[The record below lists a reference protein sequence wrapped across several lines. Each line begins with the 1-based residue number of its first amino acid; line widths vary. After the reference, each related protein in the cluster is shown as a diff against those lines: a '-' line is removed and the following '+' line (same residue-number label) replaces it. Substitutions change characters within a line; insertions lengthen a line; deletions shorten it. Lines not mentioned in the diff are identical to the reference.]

1 MTGPGTAGTAGPA
14 GPAGGPRGRLD
25 GYRVAVLGGGGVL
38 GAAAARACGREGAAV
53 AVGYRSSAGAAAA
66 VADEITAGGG
76 TAFAGAADVTDARS
90 AGGFIDAAADRLGGL
105 DVLVNAFGRID
116 AADAV
121 RFAQTTA
128 AAWDD
133 LFAVDVRGLLLAC
146 QAALPHLLRSPV
158 ASIINFAGSY
168 GNGSNPENLVSSVS
182 VSFCAAKGAV
192 RGFTAALA
200 RDLAPHVRVNAVS
213 PGMIEADWEADW
225 NIPAGHLDEAIGHTP
240 LRRLGQPEEI
250 AQTVVYL
257 ASAGGGYTTGQILQ
271 VDGGWVMPG

>member
-1 MTGPGTAGTAGPA
+1 VTGAA
-14 GPAGGPRGRLD
+14 GPAGGPHGRLG

-53 AVGYRSSAGAAAA
+53 AVGYRSSAEAAAA

-90 AGGFIDAAADRLGGL
+90 VGGFIDAAADRLGGL

-128 AAWDD
+128 AAWDE

-158 ASIINFAGSY
+158 ASVINFAGSY

>member
-1 MTGPGTAGTAGPA
+1 MTGPGPC
-14 GPAGGPRGRLD
+14 GRLD

-53 AVGYRSSAGAAAA
+53 AVGYRSSAVAAAA

-76 TAFAGAADVTDARS
+76 TAFAGPADVTDARS
-90 AGGFIDAAADRLGGL
+90 VGGFIDAAAGRLGGL

-128 AAWDD
+128 AAWDE

-146 QAALPHLLRSPV
+146 QAALPHLRRSPV

-225 NIPAGHLDEAIGHTP
+225 NIPAGHLDEAIAHTP